1 MKNRKFLFRNKIQPI
16 NTEATT
22 LELVIYG
29 GSLPMIA
36 EGFKWKDIELINSVK
51 KSTTE
56 QLSKSTT
63 QRLLSIQGR
72 FKSMVG
78 FVEQFS
84 HLEEVLIY
92 IEVRETELH
101 QVQSSTDLARLK
113 YLLGL
118 PGARVYIRFQ
128 LTKENPEH
136 PTSELIQ
143 KWKYNWEKALEMER
157 PLYLPRKE
165 KPEPKWPLSKS
176 S

>member
-1 MKNRKFLFRNKIQPI
+1 MTDADLEASASPSENHTVVIAGFFRRDGSDFRGPDDFFNEERHMKNRKFLFRNKIQPI

-101 QVQSSTDLARLK
+101 QVQRAPTWHASSIFLA
-113 YLLGL
+113 Y
-118 PGARVYIRFQ
+118 Q
-128 LTKENPEH
+128 
-136 PTSELIQ
+136 ELEFTFDF
-143 KWKYNWEKALEMER
+143 N
-157 PLYLPRKE
+157 
-165 KPEPKWPLSKS
+165 
-176 S
+176 